1 MRGKRELIMKKVLLI
16 MMGSFCLEAMEDF
29 SKSKLR
35 FWYVVDESAKIHYLP
50 SKQVDYF
57 NELFSTRVPSN
68 CPFIQVKK
76 TVAYYAKSAA
86 ESELIKDDGFINNKR
101 VPLLNIT
108 KKNGQ
113 KWPIINNGIP
123 LVCLTSYKKIPL
135 SVTYDNQTEIY
146 EEIQSNSLLI
156 FNKLA
161 LFKENPLSCFLDN
174 WTHSMQMNEQ
184 SSLYR
189 NYLAE
194 LVDNNIL
201 VQEGPTYKHGVSGW
215 FSMQER
221 AETAKALLLKNFV
234 DKENTKKALL
244 VPNRIIGFITK
255 NPAQVSIDA
264 LLLIKRR

>member
-1 MRGKRELIMKKVLLI
+1 MKKVLLI

-174 WTHSMQMNEQ
+174 WTHSMQINEQ
-184 SSLYR
+184 LELYK
-189 NYLAE
+189 NYLTE
-194 LVDNNIL
+194 LVHNNIL
-201 VQEGPTYKHGVSGW
+201 VQEDSTYKHGIFGW
-215 FSMQER
+215 PATQER
-221 AETAKALLLKNFV
+221 IKNATVLLKSFLE
-234 DKENTKKALL
+234 KENTKKALL
-244 VPNRIIGFITK
+244 IPNRIIDFITK
-255 NPAQVSIDA
+255 NPAQVSINA